1 MFLNS
6 KNYPCKEFNTYSY
19 MDKEAKQKYLEKNSI
34 YFIENTLFN
43 SLSVEEISDFVS
55 PLHKEYKILDKEIKS
70 EIKKIQNKYKNLDE
84 LEKYFIELLVKLENW
99 WDRLEELED
108 TLKAFNTHLYTRLP
122 SNKSYN
128 KEFKKININDIPITQ
143 VIWKYIKLPD
153 NLNRNIKCP
162 LHNERTWSFKI
173 YKDTNSFYCF
183 WCWKGWGSINF
194 ISEIENIST
203 KEAFKRFIEMFNL

>member
-1 MFLNS
+1 MFLSS

-19 MDKEAKQKYLEKNSI
+19 MDKKTKKKYLEKNSK

-70 EIKKIQNKYKNLDE
+70 KIKKIQNKYKNLDE

-173 YKDTNSFYCF
+173 YKETNSWFCY
-183 WCWKGWGSINF
+183 WCSRWGNAINF